1 MPNQEMHPMTVPFRA
16 RFDRRTL
23 IAGGGALAAGA
34 ALGSLGAPSTTFA
47 TPAFRAQD
55 AVTLEVWGGVPAENG
70 PQDLIDAFKE
80 ANPSIN
86 VNYTRYVNDDT
97 GNTQL
102 DTALQGG
109 TPIDVY
115 FTYAVPRL
123 GQRIKAGAAA
133 DLTAR
138 IEADADLKKWVD
150 ETDGIFSSD
159 GKYYSLPT
167 TKEPNFVFVNKDKL
181 EDAGASLPGAG
192 WTIDEFRELSTTLT
206 KDGAFGTFSPPDVA
220 RQKLG
225 PNYWYTADAT
235 ASNFDN
241 PAFRESVQLH
251 RDMIDAGSA
260 FPWTDVL
267 AQNLKAYAQT
277 PFLTEQTMLWVNSS
291 YSLRFIGDKEQ
302 YPHDFVTT
310 FAPLPVPADA
320 TDPWNGGGINNW
332 IMAKEGTPNLDA
344 AWTFIRF
351 WLVDG
356 AKYMLKAGKVP
367 AFPGTDEDT
376 VIEGILGP
384 DRDTLYD
391 VEAYRKVVFADDI
404 RLVTDSIT
412 TAGAEIQTIVD
423 GLSDRLFIGEIS
435 VDEWVT
441 EAKTQAD
448 AAIAAAS

>member
-1 MPNQEMHPMTVPFRA
+1 MIGRQLAEADTIGQFVEIDAHIVERLGQGLGKLDH
-16 RFDRRTL
+16 RFDDYASHANGITVQAFRGKQLVDER
-23 IAGGGALAAGA
+23 GA
-34 ALGSLGAPSTTFA
+34 ALIGADGIWSAVGNRLKNHRKPAFAHRTAWRTLVPSDNVPDYLRAPAVHLFLGMDAHLVAYPVKAGALVNIVGIVNDNWSEAGWNAPGDRAEILRHFARFTWHESVRELIGIPQRWLKWALFDNA
-47 TPAFRAQD
+47 TPFAGGAG
-55 AVTLEVWGGVPAENG
+55 AVTLIG
-70 PQDLIDAFKE
+70 DAAHPMLPFL
-80 ANPSIN
+80 A
-86 VNYTRYVNDDT
+86 
-97 GNTQL
+97 
-102 DTALQGG
+102 QGAG
-109 TPIDVY
+109 M
-115 FTYAVPRL
+115 AV
-123 GQRIKAGAAA
+123 
-133 DLTAR
+133 
-138 IEADADLKKWVD
+138 
-150 ETDGIFSSD
+150 
-159 GKYYSLPT
+159 
-167 TKEPNFVFVNKDKL
+167 
-181 EDAGASLPGAG
+181 EDAAVL
-192 WTIDEFRELSTTLT
+192 
-206 KDGAFGTFSPPDVA
+206 
-220 RQKLG
+220 
-225 PNYWYTADAT
+225 ADRLKEH
-235 ASNFDN
+235 SDN
-241 PAFRESVQLH
+241 PA
-251 RDMIDAGSA
+251 AGLL
-260 FPWTDVL
+260 PV
-267 AQNLKAYAQT
+267 K
-277 PFLTEQTMLWVNSS
+277 PPP
-291 YSLRFIGDKEQ
+291 SLRFIGDKEQ